1 MKRSDFCCISSA
13 SVIAAS
19 ALPPQ
24 ARAAGSTLPATI
36 AGVKIPDSYA
46 AQQAL
51 TQAQDVEA
59 PAIFRHSARS
69 FVFAEL
75 VSQARG
81 VKHDPEIVYIAAM
94 LHDIGLSKEFAT
106 PHVRF
111 EIDGADR
118 TKQVLTAAGH
128 SMTDAQIGWD
138 AVALHSIFSIARF
151 KEPEVFL
158 LSAGVLTDVGGAFL
172 QYLDKATVAHVLAA
186 LPRKGFN
193 AAFLAALTDYARRKP
208 DTVGGTFVED
218 IAVHTI
224 PGYKR
229 GDFYETLIMPD
240 QF

>member
-1 MKRSDFCCISSA
+1 MAKADD
-13 SVIAAS
+13 
-19 ALPPQ
+19 PN
-24 ARAAGSTLPATI
+24 LPATI

-46 AQQAL
+46 AKQAAI
-51 TQAQDVEA
+51 QAQDVEA

-75 VSQARG
+75 ISQARG
-81 VKHDPEIVYIAAM
+81 VKHDTEIVYIAAM

-106 PHVRF
+106 PHQRF

-118 TKQVLTAAGH
+118 TKQILTAAGH
-128 SMTDAQIGWD
+128 SATGAQIGWD
-138 AVALHSIFSIARF
+138 AVTLHSIFSIARF

-172 QYLDKATVAHVLAA
+172 QYLDKAQIAQLLAA

-193 AAFLAALTDYARRKP
+193 AEFLAVLTDYARRKP

-218 IAVHTI
+218 IAAHVI

-229 GDFYETLIMPD
+229 GDFYEALLQPD

>member
-1 MKRSDFCCISSA
+1 MKRSDFCCISTA
-13 SVIAAS
+13 SMIAAS
-19 ALPPQ
+19 ALPRP
-24 ARAAGSTLPATI
+24 ANADDINLPATI
-36 AGVKIPDSYA
+36 AGIKIPDSYA
-46 AQQAL
+46 AKQAA

-59 PAIFRHSARS
+59 PEIFRHSARS
-69 FVFAEL
+69 FVFAEMI
-75 VSQARG
+75 SQVRSM
-81 VKHDPEIVYIAAM
+81 KHDPEILYIAAM

-106 PHVRF
+106 PHARF

-128 SMTDAQIGWD
+128 STVDAQIGWD

-172 QYLDKATVAHVLAA
+172 AFLDKAAVAQVLKA

-208 DTVGGTFVED
+208 DTVAGTFVED
-218 IAVHTI
+218 VAVHTI
-224 PGYKR
+224 PGYR
-229 GDFYETLIMPD
+229 QGDFYESLLLPD

>member
-1 MKRSDFCCISSA
+1 MKRSDFCCISTA
-13 SVIAAS
+13 GMIAAAAQPSS
-19 ALPPQ
+19 A
-24 ARAAGSTLPATI
+24 AAADSPLPATI

-46 AQQAL
+46 AKQAA
-51 TQAQDVEA
+51 TQAQTVEA
-59 PAIFRHSARS
+59 PEIFRHSARS

-75 VSQARG
+75 ISQARN

-94 LHDIGLSKEFAT
+94 LHDIGLSKEFAM
-106 PHVRF
+106 PHARF
-111 EIDGADR
+111 EIDGADL
-118 TKQVLTAAGH
+118 TKQILTAAGH
-128 SMTDAQIGWD
+128 SKTDAQVGWD

-172 QYLDKATVAHVLAA
+172 QYLDKGTVAQLLAA
-186 LPRKGFN
+186 LPRQGFN

-208 DTVGGTFVED
+208 DTVAGTFVED
-218 IAVHTI
+218 IAAHTI

-229 GDFYETLIMPD
+229 GDFYEALLQPN

>member
-1 MKRSDFCCISSA
+1 MKRSDFCCISTA
-13 SVIAAS
+13 SMIAAS
-19 ALPPQ
+19 ALPP
-24 ARAAGSTLPATI
+24 RAKAADSPLPATI

-46 AQQAL
+46 AKQAVI
-51 TQAQDVEA
+51 QAQDVEA
-59 PAIFRHSARS
+59 PEIFRHSARS

-75 VSQARG
+75 VSHVRS

-111 EIDGADR
+111 EIDGANL
-118 TKQVLTAAGH
+118 TKQILTAAGH
-128 SMTDAQIGWD
+128 TATDAQVGWD
-138 AVALHSIFSIARF
+138 AVVLHSIFSIARF

-172 QYLDKATVAHVLAA
+172 QYLDKATVAQVLTA

-193 AAFLAALTDYARRKP
+193 AAFLTALTDYARRKP

-229 GDFYETLIMPD
+229 GDFYEALLQPD

>member
-1 MKRSDFCCISSA
+1 MATADDD
-13 SVIAAS
+13 
-19 ALPPQ
+19 PN
-24 ARAAGSTLPATI
+24 LPATV

-46 AQQAL
+46 AKQAAI
-51 TQAQDVEA
+51 QAQDVEA

-75 VSQARG
+75 ISQARG
-81 VKHDPEIVYIAAM
+81 LKHDAEIVYIAAM

-106 PHVRF
+106 PHQRF

-118 TKQVLTAAGH
+118 TKQVLTAGGH
-128 SMTDAQIGWD
+128 SATDAQVGWD
-138 AVALHSIFSIARF
+138 AVVLHSIFSIARF

-172 QYLDKATVAHVLAA
+172 QYLNKAQVAQLIAA

-193 AAFLAALTDYARRKP
+193 AAFLAVLTDYARRKP

-218 IAVHTI
+218 IAAHTI

-229 GDFYETLIMPD
+229 GDFYEALIQPD

>member
-1 MKRSDFCCISSA
+1 MKRSDFCCISTA
-13 SVIAAS
+13 SMIAAATPAGRAS
-19 ALPPQ
+19 AADSP
-24 ARAAGSTLPATI
+24 LPATI

-46 AQQAL
+46 AQQA
-51 TQAQDVEA
+51 TKQAQDVEA
-59 PAIFRHSARS
+59 PEIFRHSARS

-81 VKHDPEIVYIAAM
+81 VKHDPEIIFIAAM

-111 EIDGADR
+111 EIDGANL
-118 TKQVLTAAGH
+118 TKQILTAAGH
-128 SMTDAQIGWD
+128 TTTDAQVGWD
-138 AVALHSIFSIARF
+138 AVVLHSIFSIARF

-172 QYLDKATVAHVLAA
+172 QYLDKATVAQVLTA

-224 PGYKR
+224 PDYKR
-229 GDFYETLIMPD
+229 GDFYEALLLPD

>member
-19 ALPPQ
+19 SLQ
-24 ARAAGSTLPATI
+24 APAKADEPNLPAAI
-36 AGVKIPDSYA
+36 AGIKIPDSYA
-46 AQQAL
+46 AKQAA

-59 PAIFRHSARS
+59 PEIFRHSARS

-81 VKHDPEIVYIAAM
+81 MKHDPEIVYIAAM

-106 PHVRF
+106 PHARF

-128 SMTDAQIGWD
+128 SAADAQIGWD
-138 AVALHSIFSIARF
+138 AVALHSIFSIAGF

-172 QYLDKATVAHVLAA
+172 QYLDKAAVAQVLAA
-186 LPRKGFN
+186 LPRRGFN
-193 AAFLAALTDYARRKP
+193 KAFLTALTDYARRKP

-218 IAVHTI
+218 IAAHTI

-229 GDFYETLIMPD
+229 GDFYEALLEPD